1 MEALNPT
8 MTTQPSEIVFQGLLL
23 SGCLLVGGLL
33 LRSLYR
39 RQTLEVNLESK
50 PASTEPAIDLNRLD
64 EQFQQLAAGLSAP
77 NKFIR
82 IVYGTT
88 TNTCKKIAASLEV
101 YLQSHGL
108 DVEVADLGEYDQ
120 DNLEQEEVLIA
131 IVSTWTGGTPPEKAR
146 GFYAWLKDM
155 SQDFRVDKATFLGGL
170 RFAVLG
176 LGNSDYAKDYCKAA
190 LDLDS
195 MLGQLGG
202 KRIAAVVKC
211 DDSTDVEKDIL
222 EWRKRITDG
231 LGVKKVEEEEIVVEA
246 AACGDVS
253 GCESGEDVEDEDLVN
268 DVFLEMDAEKERD
281 IGDLED
287 LTFAET
293 SREMLTKRQRK
304 ALTKEGYKVIGS
316 HSAVKL
322 CRWTKHQLRGR
333 GGCYKHTFYG
343 ITSYQCMEATP
354 SLACANKCV
363 FCWRHHKNP
372 VGKEWR
378 WKMDPP
384 EQIVS
389 EAIELHRQ
397 MIKTMRGVPGVKP
410 ERFQEAFDVQH
421 CALSLVGE
429 PIMYPKINELVGDL
443 HRRKIST
450 FLVTNAQFP
459 RAIETLDPVTQLYV
473 SVDAATKD
481 ALKAVDRPLFGDFWE
496 RFQASLK
503 SLKAKGQRTV
513 YRLTLVKQW
522 NMEEAEDED
531 EMLQYAKLITLGEPD
546 LIEIKAVT
554 YCGKSDASSLTM
566 ENVPWHRE
574 VRRFAEA
581 LCKHTGGKYG
591 CACEHVH
598 SCCTLLAKKDTFL
611 VNNEW
616 HTWIDYPKFHRL
628 MQEYYESNG
637 TKEFRTADY
646 VAKTPSWALWGAKEE
661 GFDPVETRF
670 RRSRKNKAMHK

>member
-1 MEALNPT
+1 
-8 MTTQPSEIVFQGLLL
+8 MTTSSSELLL
-23 SGCLLVGGLL
+23 PTLLLGGCIVAGGLL
-33 LRSLYR
+33 LRSRYNAQR
-39 RQTLEVNLESK
+39 ATSS
-50 PASTEPAIDLNRLD
+50 ASPSSEEQRVDLSRLD
-64 EQFQQLAAGLSAP
+64 LQFKELAAGLSSE
-77 NKFIR
+77 KTLIR
-82 IVYGTT
+82 IVYATT
-88 TNTCKKIAASLEV
+88 TNTCKKLAGSLGRKLSALGLEV
-101 YLQSHGL
+101 EVTGL
-108 DVEVADLGEYDQ
+108 HEYDQ
-120 DNLEQEEVLIA
+120 DNLEQEDVLLA
-131 IVSTWTGGTPPEKAR
+131 VVSTWTGGRPAESAQT
-146 GFYAWLKDM
+146 FFNWLQDM
-155 SQDFRVDKATFLGGL
+155 AQDFRVDKASFLGNL

-176 LGNSDYAKDYCKAA
+176 MGNSDYGENFCKAA
-190 LDLDS
+190 VDLDA
-195 MLGQLGG
+195 LLFALGG
-202 KRIAAVVKC
+202 TRLAGLVKC
-211 DDSTDVEKDIL
+211 DDGKDVDAAVEA
-222 EWRKRITDG
+222 WRKRVVDALEVEG
-231 LGVKKVEEEEIVVEA
+231 AEVEEEPAESKSISVERRQEEA
-246 AACGDVS
+246 
-253 GCESGEDVEDEDLVN
+253 EDVEPEDMVN
-268 DVFLEMDAEKERD
+268 DAYLELDAEKEVD

-287 LTFAET
+287 LSVAEM
-293 SREMLTKRQRK
+293 SQEMLTKRQRK
-304 ALTKEGYKVIGS
+304 ALTKEGYKLIGS

-384 EQIVS
+384 EEIVAQ
-389 EAIELHRQ
+389 AIDLHRQ

-410 ERFQEAFDVQH
+410 ERFEEAFNVQH

-429 PIMYPKINELVGDL
+429 PIMYPKINELVGHL
-443 HRRKIST
+443 HGRKIST

-459 RAIETLDPVTQLYV
+459 HAIESLDPVTQLYV

-496 RFQASLK
+496 RFEASLK
-503 SLKAKGQRTV
+503 ALKAKGQRTV

-522 NMEEAEDED
+522 NMEEAEDEE
-531 EMLQYAKLITLGEPD
+531 EMQQYARLITLGEPD

-566 ENVPWHRE
+566 ANVPWHKE

-581 LCKHTGGKYG
+581 LCQRTGGKYG

-611 VNNEW
+611 VNNVW
-616 HTWIDYPKFHRL
+616 HTWIDYPKFHR
-628 MQEYYESNG
+628 MMAEYYASNG
-637 TKEFRTADY
+637 SKTFSTADY
-646 VAKTPSWALWGAKEE
+646 IAKTPAWALWGAEEE
-661 GFDPVETRF
+661 GFDPCETRF
-670 RRSRKNKAMHK
+670 RKSRKTKTGDNQ